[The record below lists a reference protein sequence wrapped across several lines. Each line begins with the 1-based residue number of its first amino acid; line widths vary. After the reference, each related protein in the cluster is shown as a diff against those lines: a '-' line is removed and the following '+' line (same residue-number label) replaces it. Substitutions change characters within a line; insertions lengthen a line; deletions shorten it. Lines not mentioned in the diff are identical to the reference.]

1 MAELPD
7 VTPEYF
13 EILVVRELRKAG
25 LEVTEPRVHRRTEL
39 SEPEV
44 GGFLIELLVWLRR
57 NTWRKRAL
65 IACRRQVGAVSA
77 GAIDTL
83 VLHVAEA
90 QAEVGLLFATAD
102 FTPEALAA
110 GDERGIALLR
120 LVDARA
126 AFDTGGW
133 GNPGHYPPWLP
144 AYQVQ
149 LVGRGSGGQARARL
163 LEAGQ
168 ANVILERFKA
178 EGGVS

>member
-1 MAELPD
+1 
-7 VTPEYF
+7 
-13 EILVVRELRKAG
+13 
-25 LEVTEPRVHRRTEL
+25 
-39 SEPEV
+39 
-44 GGFLIELLVWLRR
+44 
-57 NTWRKRAL
+57 
-65 IACRRQVGAVSA
+65 
-77 GAIDTL
+77 
-83 VLHVAEA
+83 
-90 QAEVGLLFATAD
+90 LLFATAD

-149 LVGRGSGGQARARL
+149 VVGRGSGGQARARL